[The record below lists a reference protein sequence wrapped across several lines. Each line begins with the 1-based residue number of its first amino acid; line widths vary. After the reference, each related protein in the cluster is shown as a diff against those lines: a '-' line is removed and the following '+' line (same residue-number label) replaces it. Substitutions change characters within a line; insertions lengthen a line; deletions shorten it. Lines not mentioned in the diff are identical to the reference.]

1 MAYTLQEFL
10 ALDPSKFAS
19 TAPKC
24 TVCMKAKRTHGEY
37 CEDCYFDELGKL
49 VEEHPI
55 GIPGVRC

>member
-10 ALDPSKFAS
+10 ALGPSKFAS
-19 TAPKC
+19 T
-24 TVCMKAKRTHGEY
+24 KAKRTHGEC